1 MNDKLYIKN
10 IKRRNKSKDLLLPFN
25 VINLSNNPSLKD
37 INFKQIVKINNN
49 NNNNTNSFTKKINQG
64 TNTIYSII
72 KKVKNK
78 NKRNIFNIKKKQFF
92 PEIDDNKYGENFN
105 SSTIRS
111 NGKFQKSN
119 QIHDTNS
126 KKVDKKL
133 FIRQNI
139 KNFLLNKGMNN
150 YDFNIKE
157 KGTQYEEI
165 TNYNL
170 ENSKKNIK
178 ESKYNWKGI
187 NISSHYLGN
196 NSNNQFGIT
205 SNKFCID
212 KNFLLTHSKDNS
224 KYKNDYDSNS
234 IMMNSHS
241 ASKFKFITLNMPNN
255 SNYFNGMSSTNLFSK
270 MKYRINNE
278 QLYQKLIHQ
287 MTTVFKNRINKYS
300 HYKSYENQQKTNF
313 NQEYYFENNIKN
325 IKKQK
330 LFNNPEIR
338 KINKYYLQSDRNDII
353 NPKSNEKYKTFDKS
367 NQFMKV
373 NIRNSNKENFISN
386 LTSSDDDIEMKVLK
400 KKF

>member
-37 INFKQIVKINNN
+37 INFKQIIKINN

-72 KKVKNK
+72 KKVKIK

-150 YDFNIKE
+150 YDFNIKD
-157 KGTQYEEI
+157 KGMQYEEI

-353 NPKSNEKYKTFDKS
+353 NPKSNEKYKTFDNS

-386 LTSSDDDIEMKVLK
+386 LTSSDDDIEMNVLK

>member
-1 MNDKLYIKN
+1 
-10 IKRRNKSKDLLLPFN
+10 
-25 VINLSNNPSLKD
+25 
-37 INFKQIVKINNN
+37 
-49 NNNNTNSFTKKINQG
+49 
-64 TNTIYSII
+64 
-72 KKVKNK
+72 
-78 NKRNIFNIKKKQFF
+78 
-92 PEIDDNKYGENFN
+92 
-105 SSTIRS
+105 
-111 NGKFQKSN
+111 
-119 QIHDTNS
+119 
-126 KKVDKKL
+126 
-133 FIRQNI
+133 
-139 KNFLLNKGMNN
+139 MNN

-287 MTTVFKNRINKYS
+287 MTIVFKNRINKYS
-300 HYKSYENQQKTNF
+300 HYKSYENQRKTNF

-353 NPKSNEKYKTFDKS
+353 NPKSNEKYKTFDNS

-386 LTSSDDDIEMKVLK
+386 LTSSDDDIEMNVLK

>member
-49 NNNNTNSFTKKINQG
+49 YNNNTNSFTKKINQG

-353 NPKSNEKYKTFDKS
+353 NPKSNEKYKTFDNS

-386 LTSSDDDIEMKVLK
+386 LTSSDDDIEMNVLK

>member
-37 INFKQIVKINNN
+37 INFKQIIKINNN

-72 KKVKNK
+72 KKVKIK

-157 KGTQYEEI
+157 KGMQYEEI

-287 MTTVFKNRINKYS
+287 MTIVFKNRINKYS
-300 HYKSYENQQKTNF
+300 HYKSYENQRKTNF

-386 LTSSDDDIEMKVLK
+386 LTSSDDDIEMNLLK

>member
-241 ASKFKFITLNMPNN
+241 ASKFKFINRTFFIIYILMECLQQI
-255 SNYFNGMSSTNLFSK
+255 YF
-270 MKYRINNE
+270 
-278 QLYQKLIHQ
+278 QK
-287 MTTVFKNRINKYS
+287 
-300 HYKSYENQQKTNF
+300 
-313 NQEYYFENNIKN
+313 
-325 IKKQK
+325 
-330 LFNNPEIR
+330 
-338 KINKYYLQSDRNDII
+338 
-353 NPKSNEKYKTFDKS
+353 
-367 NQFMKV
+367 
-373 NIRNSNKENFISN
+373 
-386 LTSSDDDIEMKVLK
+386 
-400 KKF
+400 

>member
-72 KKVKNK
+72 KKVKIK

-287 MTTVFKNRINKYS
+287 MTIVFKNRINKYS

-353 NPKSNEKYKTFDKS
+353 NPKSNEKYKTFDNN

-386 LTSSDDDIEMKVLK
+386 LTSSDDDIEMNVLK

>member
-157 KGTQYEEI
+157 KGMQYEEI

-330 LFNNPEIR
+330 LFNNPEII

-353 NPKSNEKYKTFDKS
+353 NPKSNEKYKTFDNS

-386 LTSSDDDIEMKVLK
+386 LTSSDDDIEMNVLK

>member
-1 MNDKLYIKN
+1 M
-10 IKRRNKSKDLLLPFN
+10 
-25 VINLSNNPSLKD
+25 LS
-37 INFKQIVKINNN
+37 
-49 NNNNTNSFTKKINQG
+49 
-64 TNTIYSII
+64 
-72 KKVKNK
+72 
-78 NKRNIFNIKKKQFF
+78 
-92 PEIDDNKYGENFN
+92 
-105 SSTIRS
+105 
-111 NGKFQKSN
+111 
-119 QIHDTNS
+119 
-126 KKVDKKL
+126 
-133 FIRQNI
+133 
-139 KNFLLNKGMNN
+139 
-150 YDFNIKE
+150 
-157 KGTQYEEI
+157 
-165 TNYNL
+165 
-170 ENSKKNIK
+170 
-178 ESKYNWKGI
+178 
-187 NISSHYLGN
+187 
-196 NSNNQFGIT
+196 
-205 SNKFCID
+205 
-212 KNFLLTHSKDNS
+212 HSKDNS

-338 KINKYYLQSDRNDII
+338 KINKYYLQSDRNVII
-353 NPKSNEKYKTFDKS
+353 NPKSNEKYKTFDNN

>member
-157 KGTQYEEI
+157 KGMQYEEI

-353 NPKSNEKYKTFDKS
+353 NPKSNEKYKTFDNS

-386 LTSSDDDIEMKVLK
+386 LTSSDDDIEMNVLK

>member
-37 INFKQIVKINNN
+37 INFKQIIKINNN

-72 KKVKNK
+72 KKVKIK

-157 KGTQYEEI
+157 KGMQYEEI

-287 MTTVFKNRINKYS
+287 MTIVFKNRINKYS
-300 HYKSYENQQKTNF
+300 HYKSYENQRKTNF

-386 LTSSDDDIEMKVLK
+386 LTSSDDDIEMKLLK

>member
-150 YDFNIKE
+150 YEFNIKE
-157 KGTQYEEI
+157 KGMQYDEI

-353 NPKSNEKYKTFDKS
+353 NPKSNEKYKTFDNS

-386 LTSSDDDIEMKVLK
+386 LTSSDDDIEMNVLK

>member
-49 NNNNTNSFTKKINQG
+49 YNNNTNSFTKKINQG

-330 LFNNPEIR
+330 LFNNPETR

-353 NPKSNEKYKTFDKS
+353 NPKSNEKYKTFDNS

-386 LTSSDDDIEMKVLK
+386 LTSSDDDVEMNVLK

>member
-49 NNNNTNSFTKKINQG
+49 YNNNTNSFTKKINQG

-353 NPKSNEKYKTFDKS
+353 NPKSNEKYKTFDNS

-386 LTSSDDDIEMKVLK
+386 LTSSDDDIELNVLK

>member
-150 YDFNIKE
+150 YDFNIKD
-157 KGTQYEEI
+157 KGMQYEEI

-353 NPKSNEKYKTFDKS
+353 NPKSNEKYKTFDNS

-386 LTSSDDDIEMKVLK
+386 LTSSDDDIEMNVLK

>member
-37 INFKQIVKINNN
+37 INFKQIVKINN

-287 MTTVFKNRINKYS
+287 MTIVFKNRINKYS

-353 NPKSNEKYKTFDKS
+353 NPKSNEKYKTFDNS

-386 LTSSDDDIEMKVLK
+386 LTSSDDDIEMNVLK

>member
-353 NPKSNEKYKTFDKS
+353 NPKSNEKYKTFDNS
-367 NQFMKV
+367 NRFMKV

-386 LTSSDDDIEMKVLK
+386 LTSSDDDIEMNVLK

>member
-37 INFKQIVKINNN
+37 INFKQIIKINNN

-72 KKVKNK
+72 KKVKIK

-111 NGKFQKSN
+111 NGKFQKSK

-157 KGTQYEEI
+157 KGMQYEEI

-287 MTTVFKNRINKYS
+287 MTIVFKNRINKYS
-300 HYKSYENQQKTNF
+300 HYKSYENQRKTNF

-386 LTSSDDDIEMKVLK
+386 LTSSDDDIEMNLLK